1 MMFAT
6 VQSISCTCST
16 WNTGDR
22 TCKLSSSSETEPAIS
37 SPTFHVKKRT
47 SFSPRESIAHAA
59 QNCGIR
65 TKIQFKNILC
75 LHCPGNHPIAS
86 AANVLG
92 TLGQAAYVRQ
102 RQLPDHLL

>member
-65 TKIQFKNILC
+65 SKIQFKNILC
-75 LHCPGNHPIAS
+75 LHGPGNHPIVS
-86 AANVLG
+86 AGNVFD
-92 TLGQAAYVRQ
+92 TLGQDAYIRQ
-102 RQLPDHLL
+102 PQLLNHLR